1 MESEDR
7 LPKRSLV
14 LASSDA
20 SKRAV
25 LQKKG
30 SSVLAVTAVGY
41 VAEEDADALDCGVCF
56 LPLKPPIFQCEVGHV
71 VCSSCHDGLAATGNG
86 KCHVCGVSTASD
98 GYRRCDAMERMVE
111 SVRLLCPNAVYGC
124 SARPLYYDQHCHGQS
139 CVHAPCHCP
148 GAACGF
154 IGSTAALFAHFSST
168 HSWPCT
174 TKVLERNN
182 KRTRYMWFRNDH
194 VNVRLRDGFNFLLFD
209 RHADDD
215 QGAVTNTQYLFL
227 LNVVRQPLGRAITVF
242 WINPNADASYN
253 CGQGGSSKKM
263 KFELS
268 YSRHGEVTADQL
280 IANYDQS
287 SKFVVATCTDLSD
300 GLPSLDGCVQFIVLD
315 SVVAHSDRDA
325 IEVKARV
332 VF

>member
-1 MESEDR
+1 MGSPRSCMLGSRVLDCMPPGLIGFFHSTYVKEMNAGKNSRRLALVVVYRCGVRHMEMEAENQDRVVSCGHAEMESEDR
-7 LPKRSLV
+7 LPKRRL
-14 LASSDA
+14 LFASSDA
-20 SKRAV
+20 SKSAV

-30 SSVLAVTAVGY
+30 SSRPAVGY

-71 VCSSCHDGLAATGNG
+71 VCSSCRDSLAAAG
-86 KCHVCGVSTASD
+86 KCH
-98 GYRRCDAMERMVE
+98 
-111 SVRLLCPNAVYGC
+111 
-124 SARPLYYDQHCHGQS
+124 
-139 CVHAPCHCP
+139 
-148 GAACGF
+148 
-154 IGSTAALFAHFSST
+154 
-168 HSWPCT
+168 
-174 TKVLERNN
+174 
-182 KRTRYMWFRNDH
+182 
-194 VNVRLRDGFNFLLFD
+194 
-209 RHADDD
+209 
-215 QGAVTNTQYLFL
+215 
-227 LNVVRQPLGRAITVF
+227 PLGRAITVF

-268 YSRHGEVTADQL
+268 YSRHGEMTADQL